1 MRATAAAIL
10 TLVMVAAC
18 TGNTADTVAAAP
30 DSTVASVTTVAAE
43 PRIYLNLMWHQHQP
57 LYPKDFDGVV
67 AWPWV
72 RLHAAKDYWD
82 MAALV
87 GEFPEHAGDLQPDP
101 TLLLQL
107 RTSPRAPSIATG
119 STP

>member
-18 TGNTADTVAAAP
+18 TGTRPTRWLRLRARRWHRRP
-30 DSTVASVTTVAAE
+30 PVAAE

-67 AWPWV
+67 PGPGSASMP
-72 RLHAAKDYWD
+72 
-82 MAALV
+82 
-87 GEFPEHAGDLQPDP
+87 P
-101 TLLLQL
+101 
-107 RTSPRAPSIATG
+107 RTTGTWRRWSGSSPNCR
-119 STP
+119 